1 MWLSS
6 VECCSYGDQTS
17 SFSRTC
23 HAVDTARWSG
33 AGVISAHMLCRVHR
47 GCLASYSDRFLRE
60 AQHSEGDTDSER
72 QTETARE
79 GGRQRDRQT
88 ETAREREGDR
98 RTDREKETE
107 SELTYKNQVLVV
119 HFGGKFSYYQLTLI
133 LIEGLV

>member
-1 MWLSS
+1 MLSAART
-6 VECCSYGDQTS
+6 VTKRRLFPGHVTLWTPPAGAEPALFQ
-17 SFSRTC
+17 RTC
-23 HAVDTARWSG
+23 CVACTADASRPT
-33 AGVISAHMLCRVHR
+33 VIVFCARR
-47 GCLASYSDRFLRE
+47 N
-60 AQHSEGDTDSER
+60 SEGDTDSER

>member
-1 MWLSS
+1 M
-6 VECCSYGDQTS
+6 
-17 SFSRTC
+17 
-23 HAVDTARWSG
+23 DTARWSG

-60 AQHSEGDTDSER
+60 AQHSERDTDSES
-72 QTETARE
+72 
-79 GGRQRDRQT
+79 QT